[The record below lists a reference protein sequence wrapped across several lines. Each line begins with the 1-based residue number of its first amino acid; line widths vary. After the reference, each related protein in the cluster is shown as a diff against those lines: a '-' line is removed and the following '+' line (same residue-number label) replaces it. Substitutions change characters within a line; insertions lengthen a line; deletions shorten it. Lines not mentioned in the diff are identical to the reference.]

1 MTGNAAVLEQN
12 DRKVVVGIAE
22 LAVSADRGE
31 TIITYALGSCLGL
44 CVYDPIAGVGG
55 MLHAMLPTSQLDP
68 ERALT
73 NPARFVDSGVPA
85 LFKACYGLGAQ
96 KDRMVA
102 KVTGGAQIALA
113 GHLDS
118 FQIGKRNFVA
128 LKKLLWKNGVLLKG
142 QDVGGS
148 KSRVVSLRIADGVV
162 VVKSCGESFAL

>member
-55 MLHAMLPTSQLDP
+55 MLHAMLPTSQLDL

-113 GHLDS
+113 GDLDS

-148 KSRVVSLRIADGVV
+148 TSRVVSLRIADGVV

>member
-148 KSRVVSLRIADGVV
+148 KSRRVSLRIADGVV

>member
-31 TIITYALGSCLGL
+31 TIITYALGSCVGL

-55 MLHAMLPTSQLDP
+55 MLHAMLPTSQLDL

-113 GHLDS
+113 GDLDS

>member
-55 MLHAMLPTSQLDP
+55 MLHAMLPTSQLDL

-113 GHLDS
+113 GDLDS